1 MTKWILLLASLPAFG
16 AFPVISGI
24 AADAPSR
31 STIRIRFTT
40 DVTATSTIE
49 YGPTT
54 SYGTTFTDSGS
65 STAHSIPIGGLAGGV
80 TYHYR
85 INATNGGNTTTSADQ
100 TFDTT
105 AVTPI
110 LAANLP
116 TEFSTAGPVSFTA
129 TATVS
134 TCSGLQT
141 QINTYSA
148 LDGNNNYRID
158 VSSSL
163 SCEGQWTLP
172 LKTGANPTGTG
183 VIVIQSNGVYSPT
196 GSRVGLTDAMPTLYA
211 NRVAT
216 RLLSS
221 TPPDCFFLG
230 DFWWDDDAG
239 VFALSKCTST
249 SPVTYVP
256 ITAAGSGTTVPS
268 TCTDGDWFYKTDV
281 ADHNNRAFWCVG
293 TNNYRQVLFIGD
305 GTIGD
310 FNYSAMVVAANA
322 KGYRIQGIRIAT
334 LGFPAA
340 YTAQL
345 TQHTRTIGSV
355 NRCLA
360 STPTTSTNIIF
371 DRVVFDGVQY
381 PYRTVYGLCPLDGIN
396 NAVINSYFNELN
408 RPVTDSSYEAT
419 ANCIIWYDGPGPML
433 VQNNYFRNCHGM
445 SIFQSDETATNAN
458 PSDYVIRGN
467 TMYENPCHNAS
478 DPCATAG
485 RYWMRRNE
493 IELKRGVRWLIE
505 GNLFDGGWTSKT
517 YGSCLSLTPRQG
529 SLVTANNVIQI
540 SDITIRKNWF
550 KNCFEPASVAGSS
563 DGYASNTLIGKRI
576 TIENNLFTDSTTT
589 STGWT
594 SAGWP
599 GGYNPRGYLHLV
611 QLGVEDLIIRRNTYW
626 NAYGN
631 DRADLYL
638 NLGPGPA
645 GGLIIAENIFYP
657 SVGGS
662 GINGGGVGSGTAT
675 LNAYSTAG
683 PGTPNW
689 LVYGNY
695 FFQQSGVNPA
705 NYPASGITWYTNAA
719 SFLMQD
725 VAAANYRPKLSS
737 PAIRAGWSQDDYVAA
752 SGQVYNLR
760 ALSITSSGATLAYT
774 APNASTACTVEYGTS
789 ATAGTGTRVT
799 DTTGSRFR
807 TKALSGLTTGTLYYY
822 RVFCAQMASSS
833 FTTI

>member
-1 MTKWILLLASLPAFG
+1 MKWLLLLFSLPAFA

-31 STIRIRFTT
+31 STVRIRFTT

-65 STAHSIPIGGLAGGV
+65 STAHAIPIGGLAGGT

-116 TEFSTAGPVSFTA
+116 TEFSTTGPSSFTA
-129 TATVS
+129 TAAVS

-158 VSSSL
+158 VAAGL
-163 SCEGQWTLP
+163 TCEGQWTLP

-183 VIVIQSNGVYSPT
+183 VIVIQSDGVYSPA
-196 GSRVGLTDAMPTLYA
+196 GSRIGLTDAVPTLIA
-211 NRVAT
+211 NRVAA
-216 RLLSS
+216 RLLST
-221 TPPDCFFLG
+221 TPPECYFLG

-249 SPVTYVP
+249 SPSTYVP
-256 ITAAGSGTTVPS
+256 ISAAGSGTVVPA

-310 FNYSAMVVAANA
+310 FNYSAMVAAANA

-345 TQHTRTIGSV
+345 TQNSRTIGSV

-371 DRVVFDGVQY
+371 DRVIFDGVQF
-381 PYRTVYGLCPLDGIN
+381 PYRTVYGLCPLDGVN

-408 RPVTDSSYEAT
+408 RPLTDSSYEGT

-433 VQNNYFRNCHGM
+433 VQNNYFKNCHGM
-445 SIFQSDETATNAN
+445 AAFQSDESTVNAN
-458 PSDYVIRGN
+458 PSDFVIRGN
-467 TMYENPCHNAS
+467 TMYEDPCHNAL

-485 RYWMRRNE
+485 RYWERRNQ

-505 GNLFDGGWTSKT
+505 GNLFDGGWASVTR
-517 YGSCLSLTPRQG
+517 GSCLSLTPRQG
-529 SLVTANNVIQI
+529 TVGVANNVIQI
-540 SDITIRKNWF
+540 SDITVRKNWF
-550 KNCFEPASVAGSS
+550 KNCMEPASVAGSS
-563 DGYASNTLIGKRI
+563 DGYAANTLIGRRI
-576 TIENNLFTDSTTT
+576 TIENNLFSDSSIS
-589 STGWT
+589 STGWYT
-594 SAGWP
+594 GWP
-599 GGYNPRGYLHLV
+599 NGFTSRGYIHLI
-611 QLGVEDLIIRRNTYW
+611 QLSPEDLIIRNNTYW
-626 NAYGN
+626 VAYGS
-631 DRADLYL
+631 DRADIYL
-638 NLGPGPA
+638 NLGPYA
-645 GGLIIAENIFYP
+645 GSGLIIANNIYYP

-683 PGTPNW
+683 PGNPNW

-705 NYPASGITWYTNAA
+705 NYPSTGITWYTDAA

-725 VAAANYRPKLSS
+725 PTALNYRPKVSS
-737 PAIRAGWSQDDYVAA
+737 PAVRAGWSQDDYVSAH
-752 SGQVYNLR
+752 GDTYNLR

-774 APNASTACTVEYGTS
+774 APSTNTCVVEYGTS
-789 ATAGTGTRVT
+789 ATAGTGTRIT
-799 DTTGSRFR
+799 DAGGIRFR
-807 TKALSGLTTGTLYYY
+807 NTALTGLATNTLYYY
-822 RVFCAQMASSS
+822 RVYCAQMASSS
-833 FTTI
+833 FTTN

>member
-1 MTKWILLLASLPAFG
+1 MTKWLLLLASLPAFG

-31 STIRIRFTT
+31 STVRIRFTT
-40 DVTATSTIE
+40 DVSATSTIE
-49 YGPTT
+49 YGPTVA
-54 SYGTTFTDSGS
+54 YGSTFTDSGS
-65 STAHSIPIGGLAGGV
+65 STAHSIPIGGLAGGT

-110 LAANLP
+110 LSANLP

-196 GSRVGLTDAMPTLYA
+196 GSRVGLTDAVPTLIA
-211 NRVAT
+211 NRVST
-216 RLLSS
+216 RLLPSA
-221 TPPDCFFLG
+221 PADCFFLG

-256 ITAAGSGTTVPS
+256 ITAAGSGTTVPA
-268 TCTDGDWFYKTDV
+268 TCTDGDWYYKTDV
-281 ADHNNRAFWCVG
+281 VDHNNRAFWCVG
-293 TNNYRQVLFIGD
+293 NNNYRQVLFVGD
-305 GTIGD
+305 GAADTS
-310 FNYSAMVVAANA
+310 YAALLVAANA
-322 KGYRIQGIRIAT
+322 KGYRVQGIKIAT

-345 TQHTRTIGSV
+345 TQNTRTIGSV
-355 NRCLA
+355 NRCLS
-360 STPTTSTNIIF
+360 STPTTSTGIIF
-371 DRVVFDGVQY
+371 DRVIWDGIQF
-381 PYRTVYGLCPLDGIN
+381 PYRTVYGLCPLDGVS

-408 RPVTDSSYEAT
+408 RPLTDSSFEAT
-419 ANCIIWYDGPGPML
+419 ANCIISYDGPGPIII
-433 VQNNYFRNCHGM
+433 QNNFFKNCHGM
-445 SIFQSDETATNAN
+445 SIFQSDESTVNAN
-458 PSDYVIRGN
+458 PTDYVIRGN
-467 TMYENPCHNAS
+467 VMYEDPCHNAL

-485 RYWMRRNE
+485 RYWMRRNQM
-493 IELKRGVRWLIE
+493 ELKRGVRWLIE
-505 GNLFDGGWTSKT
+505 GNLFDGGWASVTR
-517 YGSCLSLTPRQG
+517 GSCLSLTPRPG
-529 SLVTANNVIQI
+529 TVGVANNVIQI
-540 SDITIRKNWF
+540 TDITVQKNWF
-550 KNCFEPASVAGSS
+550 KNCMEPASVAGSNDS
-563 DGYASNTLIGKRI
+563 YALNTLIGKRT
-576 TIENNLFTDSTTT
+576 TIQNNLFSDSSIS
-589 STGWT
+589 STGWST
-594 SAGWP
+594 GWP
-599 GGYNPRGYLHLV
+599 FGLTSRGYLHLI
-611 QLGVEDLIIRRNTYW
+611 QLSPEDLIIRQNTYW
-626 NAYGN
+626 VAYGS
-631 DRADLYL
+631 DRADIYL
-638 NLGPGPA
+638 NLGPYAG
-645 GGLIIAENIFYP
+645 GGLIVADNIYYP

-683 PGTPNW
+683 AGTPNW

-705 NYPASGITWYTNAA
+705 NYPATGITWYTNAA
-719 SFLMQD
+719 DFLMQN
-725 VAAANYRPKLSS
+725 VAAFNYRPKLSS
-737 PAIRAGWSQDDYVAA
+737 PAIRAGWSQDEYVAA

-760 ALSITSSGATLAYT
+760 VVPTTITSSQATISYT
-774 APNASTACTVEYGTS
+774 APNSAACTIRIPGKSDVVD
-789 ATAGTGTRVT
+789 AG
-799 DTTGSRFR
+799 GSRFR
-807 TKALSGLTTGTLYYY
+807 NTVFSGLSSATTYSYV
-822 RVFCAQMASSS
+822 VFCATSASGS
-833 FTTI
+833 FTTN

>member
-1 MTKWILLLASLPAFG
+1 MMKWILLLASLPAFG

-31 STIRIRFTT
+31 STVRIRFTT
-40 DVTATSTIE
+40 DVTATSTVE

-65 STAHSIPIGGLAGGV
+65 STAHSIPIGGLAGGT

-116 TEFSTAGPVSFTA
+116 TEFSTTGPASFTA
-129 TATVS
+129 TAAVS
-134 TCSGLQT
+134 TCAGLQT

-148 LDGNNNYRID
+148 NDGNNNYRID
-158 VSSSL
+158 L
-163 SCEGQWTLP
+163 AAGLRCEGQWTLP

-183 VIVIQSNGVYSPT
+183 VIVIQSDGVYSPT

-211 NRVAT
+211 NRVAA
-216 RLLSS
+216 RLQPS
-221 TPPDCFFLG
+221 TPTDCYFLG
-230 DFWWDDDAG
+230 DFYWDDDATS
-239 VFALSKCTST
+239 FALSKCTNQ
-249 SPVTYVP
+249 SPVTYTA
-256 ITAAGSGTTVPS
+256 ITPAGSGTSVPAS
-268 TCTDGDWFYKTDV
+268 CNDGDWYYKTDV
-281 ADHNNRAFWCVG
+281 ATHNNRAYWCVG
-293 TNNYRQVLFIGD
+293 ANNYRQVLFIGD
-305 GTIGD
+305 GSTD
-310 FNYSAMVVAANA
+310 PTYSALVIAANA
-322 KGYRIQGIRIAT
+322 KGYRVQGIRIAT

-433 VQNNYFRNCHGM
+433 VQNNYFKNCHGM
-445 SIFQSDETATNAN
+445 AAFQSDESTVNAN
-458 PSDYVIRGN
+458 PSDFVIRGN
-467 TMYENPCHNAS
+467 VFYEDPCHNAL
-478 DPCATAG
+478 DACATAG
-485 RYWMRRNE
+485 RYWMRRNQM
-493 IELKRGVRWLIE
+493 ELKRGVRWLIE
-505 GNLFDGGWTSKT
+505 GNLFDGGWPSVTR
-517 YGSCLSLTPRQG
+517 GSCLSLTPRPG
-529 SLVTANNVIQI
+529 TVGVANNVIQI
-540 SDITIRKNWF
+540 SDITVRRNWF
-550 KNCFEPASVAGSS
+550 KNCMEPLSVAGSNDS
-563 DGYASNTLIGKRI
+563 YASNTLISKRI
-576 TIENNLFTDSTTT
+576 TIEGNLFSDSSVA
-589 STGWT
+589 STGQLT
-594 SAGWP
+594 GWP
-599 GGYNPRGYLHLV
+599 NSFTSRGYLHLV
-611 QLGVEDLIIRRNTYW
+611 QLSPEDLILKNNTYW
-626 NAYGN
+626 QAYGS
-631 DRADLYL
+631 DRADIYL
-638 NLGPGPA
+638 NLGPRPG
-645 GGLIIAENIFYP
+645 GGLIFANNIYYP

-662 GINGGGVGSGTAT
+662 GINGGGTAAGTAT
-675 LNAYSTAG
+675 LDAYSTAG

-695 FFQQSGVNPA
+695 FFQQSGVTTA
-705 NYPASGITWYTNAA
+705 NYPLSGITWYTNAA

-725 VAAANYRPKLSS
+725 IAAANYRPKLSS

-752 SGQVYNLR
+752 SGQVYNLHIVPTT
-760 ALSITSSGATLAYT
+760 ITSSQVTISYT
-774 APNASTACTVEYGTS
+774 APNANACTIRIPGKSDVVD
-789 ATAGTGTRVT
+789 AG
-799 DTTGSRFR
+799 GSRFR
-807 TKALSGLTTGTLYYY
+807 NTVFSGLSSATTYAYTI
-822 RVFCAQMASSS
+822 FCATSASGS
-833 FTTI
+833 FTTN